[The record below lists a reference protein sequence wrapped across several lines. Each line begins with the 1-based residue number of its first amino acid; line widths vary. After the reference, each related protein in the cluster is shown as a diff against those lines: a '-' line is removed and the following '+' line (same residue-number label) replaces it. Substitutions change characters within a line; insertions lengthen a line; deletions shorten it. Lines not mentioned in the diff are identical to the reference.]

1 MNKNATYLPTILL
14 YGEVIN
20 SERLTLYPDKE
31 FETDNYWAG
40 GSFPKY
46 YRWEKTINITRQAH
60 SSNTTRASSIYNGLD
75 IFSGMWVSDILG
87 NSLKIINVSFKSPT
101 SVIVTLEDV
110 DRVNTF
116 KDSSSNGDGDIK
128 SDRVVIFEL
137 DDESL
142 PIVPRVPSEINAP
155 NLPSFISSRF
165 QTWNPN
171 RRYKIN
177 KLAHGFNVNDV
188 IVVNQS
194 THNFEK
200 ANETNIDSPVIG
212 TVLEVYPNKFFISP
226 INRVVTDIEPSLPGN
241 VGDYVYL
248 DYDTNGYTNIPSEK
262 RLFVKL
268 TDSVMSHVT
277 GTVDSPSITAGT
289 AFKVNSVEYIIPSTN
304 IEDLVS
310 LVNVD
315 TNIHNVT
322 MSTLAGATVSQTN
335 PLQLYYGVIGIIL
348 PATASINGHS
358 ITFNSDTYGSG
369 IFGPGMA
376 NHTDIVNDIND
387 ANIPNITASY
397 ENGNI
402 IIKNTVGGDVI
413 IQNITSDSSGTPFA
427 GNTSCTGL
435 PFETYASG
443 SSFKVYMERVDGG
456 AITLEN
462 TYGTPIDEMG
472 LFSVQNG
479 RLPEGMIIE
488 NWNRV
493 GETYVVDNM
502 IARDNIYPIFTGDT
516 VLVLDQGNGEWIK
529 YMYVNGEFIVTATQD
544 SARTD
549 AMTLETLITFDSPS
563 STLIGT
569 VSEGSRITLVT
580 VEVITPFDGI
590 NVSMNIGDSDNNDA
604 LLGDDYIDL
613 GVQSIYQNNT
623 AVIYNQGGDTDLYV
637 YFDKSDGVT
646 GEAKILISYM

>member
-1 MNKNATYLPTILL
+1 MNKNATYLPNILL

-31 FETDNYWAG
+31 FETDNFWEG

-46 YRWEKTINITRQAH
+46 YRWEKTINVTQQAH
-60 SSNTTRASSIYNGLD
+60 SSNITRAPLIYNGLD
-75 IFSGMWVSDILG
+75 VFSGMWIADSSG
-87 NSLKIINVSFKSPT
+87 NSLKIINVIFKSE
-101 SVIVTLEDV
+101 SQVIVTTEDI

-116 KDSSSNGDGDIK
+116 KDFSSNGNGDFKYDQVI
-128 SDRVVIFEL
+128 IFEL

-142 PIVPRVPSEINAP
+142 PIIPRVPSEINTP
-155 NLPSFISSRF
+155 NLPSYISSRF

-200 ANETNIDSPVIG
+200 ASETNIDSPVIG

-226 INRVVTDIEPSLPGN
+226 INRIVTDIEPSLPGN

-248 DYDTNGYTNIPSEK
+248 DYATNGYTNIPSEN

-268 TDSVMSHVT
+268 TDSIMSHVT
-277 GTVDSPSITAGT
+277 GTVDSPSITAGN
-289 AFKVNSVEYIIPSTN
+289 AFKVNSVQYIAPSTN
-304 IEDLVS
+304 IEDVVS
-310 LVNVD
+310 MVNID

-322 MSTLAGATVSQTN
+322 MSTLAGATVSQTS
-335 PLQLYYGVIGIIL
+335 PLQLSYGVIGIIL
-348 PATASINGHS
+348 PATASINGQS
-358 ITFNSDTYGSG
+358 ITFNNDTSG
-369 IFGPGMA
+369 TNVFGPGMA
-376 NHTDIVNDIND
+376 DHNDIVNDINS
-387 ANIPNITASY
+387 ANIPNIEASY

-402 IIKNTVGGDVI
+402 IIKNLSGGDVI
-413 IQNITSDSSGTPFA
+413 IDNISSDSTGAPFA
-427 GNTSCTGL
+427 GNTSCTGIPL
-435 PFETYASG
+435 VTNANAN
-443 SSFKVYMERVDGG
+443 SFTVVMKRNDGG

-462 TYGTPIDEMG
+462 IYGTPIDDMG

-479 RLPEGMIIE
+479 KLPEGMIIE

-516 VLVLDQGNGEWIK
+516 ILVLDQGNGEWIK

-549 AMTLETLITFDSPS
+549 AMTLETVITFDSPS

-580 VEVITPFDGI
+580 VEVITPFDGV
-590 NVSMNIGDSDNNDA
+590 NTTMDIGDSDNNDA

-613 GVQSIYQNNT
+613 SVRSIYQNNT